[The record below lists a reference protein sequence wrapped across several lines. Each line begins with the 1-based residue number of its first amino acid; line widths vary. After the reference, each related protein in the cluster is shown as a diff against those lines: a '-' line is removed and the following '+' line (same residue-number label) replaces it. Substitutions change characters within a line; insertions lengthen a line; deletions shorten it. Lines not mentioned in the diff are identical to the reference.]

1 MKLYLKYFLFILI
14 TYGCKNNSSDK
25 KIDQAEINERLTKM
39 NRTIV
44 ENESKKIEDF
54 IKAHSFQTQMT
65 GTGLRYQIY
74 KHGSGEK
81 PVIHSTVEIK
91 YKVFLLNGKLCYSS
105 DSSGAVKI
113 RLGVGEQVRGLE
125 EGIMLM
131 VPGDHA
137 HLILPSHLGFGMT
150 GDQAKI
156 PPGSALYFDV
166 EFLNII
172 K

>member
-1 MKLYLKYFLFILI
+1 MKLYLKYFFIILI
-14 TYGCKNNSSDK
+14 AIGCKNNSADK
-25 KIDQAEINERLTKM
+25 KIDQAEINEKLTKM
-39 NRTIV
+39 NRIIV

-54 IKAHSFQTQMT
+54 IKSHSFQTQMT

-81 PVIHSTVEIK
+81 PGIRSQVEIN
-91 YKVFLLNGKLCYSS
+91 YKVFLLDGKLCYSS
-105 DSSGAVKI
+105 DSTGAVKI

-131 VPGDHA
+131 VPGDNA

-156 PPGSALYFDV
+156 PPGSALYFNV
-166 EFLNII
+166 ELLKIT